1 MYTGGT
7 GGGTGARGQYLL
19 EEKENGFGGG
29 QILKPRQTAGEK
41 ISSCTGTPPDSLAS
55 GSGLVKLTSACHEI
69 YTNTKLLAEANTALA
84 NFRGGVEQQLLCAVA
99 PPMQMVDHHRIEGPV
114 VDMLVG

>member
-55 GSGLVKLTSACHEI
+55 RWAQWYDSGHH
-69 YTNTKLLAEANTALA
+69 
-84 NFRGGVEQQLLCAVA
+84 GGGHVS
-99 PPMQMVDHHRIEGPV
+99 RIV
-114 VDMLVG
+114 VTTVVVLVG

>member
-55 GSGLVKLTSACHEI
+55 RWAQWYDSGHHG
-69 YTNTKLLAEANTALA
+69 
-84 NFRGGVEQQLLCAVA
+84 GGVI
-99 PPMQMVDHHRIEGPV
+99 MGTV

>member
-1 MYTGGT
+1 M
-7 GGGTGARGQYLL
+7 L

-69 YTNTKLLAEANTALA
+69 YTNTKLLAEANTTLT
-84 NFRGGVEQQLLCAVA
+84 NFRGGVEQHLLCAVA
-99 PPMQMVDHHRIEGPV
+99 PPMQMVDHHWIEGTV